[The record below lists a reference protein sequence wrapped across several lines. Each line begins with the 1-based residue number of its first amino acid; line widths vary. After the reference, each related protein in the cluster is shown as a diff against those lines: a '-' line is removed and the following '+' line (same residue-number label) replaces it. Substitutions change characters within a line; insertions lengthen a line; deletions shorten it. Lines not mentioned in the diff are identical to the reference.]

1 MTFRNP
7 DSEDAAIEQP
17 TIALFAELGWETANC
32 YHEFVAPYGG
42 PPSTL
47 GRETRAEVVLVRR
60 LRCAIEKLNPGI
72 SPNAIEIAIQDLTK
86 DRSVLSPARANQEVY
101 KLLKDGVKV
110 SYKRGDDES
119 EEEGVE
125 TVRLIDWNQ
134 PENNDFF
141 LASQFWIS
149 GDYGKKRADLVG
161 FVNGIPLVFIELKA
175 SHKKLELAYDKN
187 LSDYKDTIP
196 QVFWYNAFVILSN
209 GSKARIGS
217 MTAGFEHFAEW
228 KKIDEEKEP
237 GIISLETMI
246 RGTCEKRKLLDLV
259 ENFILFD
266 ERKGDL
272 NKLVAK
278 NHQFIG
284 VNNAIA
290 AVEKIGEN
298 RGKLGVFWH
307 TQGSGKSYSMV
318 FFSQKVLRKIPGN
331 WTFVIVTDRED
342 LDTQIYGNFAK
353 TGAVLEDEKR
363 VRADS
368 GESLKRMLNQED
380 HRYVFTLIQKFR
392 TDHGERYP
400 VLSTRSDI
408 IVITDEA
415 HRSQYDI
422 FAANMR
428 SALPNAA
435 FIGFTGTP
443 LMAGEELTKEVFGDY
458 VSVYNFKESVDD
470 VNTVP
475 LYYENRI
482 PELQLTND
490 NLTEEIAEI
499 CEQAD
504 LDDEQERKLER
515 EFAREYH
522 LITREDR
529 LERVGEDIVAH
540 FMGRG
545 VLAKAMV
552 ISIDKATAV
561 RTFDKVQKYWK
572 IALAKLRKELVA
584 ADPMDKPELEKR
596 LKFFEETDMAVV
608 VSQSQ
613 GEIESFRKR
622 RQALGVEA
630 EYKAIKA
637 QDPNRCAMLDIEFHR
652 KRFANEEPDLET
664 KFKNPDNPLRIV
676 FVCAMWITGFDVP
689 SCSTIY
695 LDKPMKNHTL
705 MQTIA
710 RANRVFRNKQNGL
723 IVDYVGVFRNLQ
735 KALAIYGAVQD
746 GAISGDT
753 PIHDKGELVRQ
764 LRDAIS
770 TATAFCMERKVDP
783 AKIRDARGFDRE
795 KLKEDAVAAL
805 VVNDET
811 RRQYLNLATA
821 VGALFKS
828 LLPDA
833 GAFEFSPICNVF
845 KVVAEKIRSELPFVD
860 ISAVMGE
867 VEALLNRSIA
877 ADGYEMPP
885 VSNDPTRFIDLSQI
899 DFEALK
905 AQFDKGR
912 KAIEAQKL
920 RAKIALKLAL
930 MVKLNRTRIDFLE
943 EFQKM
948 IDEYNAGSSNVE
960 TFFAK
965 LMAFT
970 KKLNAEEKRGL
981 AEQLTEEELVI
992 FDLLTKPDIV
1002 LTKQEAAEV
1011 KKVARSLLEKL
1022 KQEKLVLDWRKQQT
1036 TRAMVF
1042 TTIQDI
1048 LDDLPRVYTKEVYE
1062 KKCETVY
1069 QHFYEAYLGQG
1080 KGVYG
1085 VN

>member
-1 MTFRNP
+1 MSYTNP

-17 TIALFAELGWETANC
+17 TISLFAELGWETLNC
-32 YHEFVAPYGG
+32 YHEKFEPLS
-42 PPSTL
+42 PL
-47 GRETRAEVVLVRR
+47 GRETMAEVVLPYR
-60 LRCAIEKLNPGI
+60 LKAAIEKLNPGL
-72 SPNAIEIAIQDLTK
+72 SPDAVEIAVQELTK
-86 DRSVLSPARANQEVY
+86 DRSAMSPARANQAVY
-101 KLLKDGVKV
+101 KLLKDGVKF
-110 SYKRGDDES
+110 SHKPGDEEDQDEA
-119 EEEGVE
+119 VE
-125 TVRLIDWNQ
+125 SVKLIDWNK

-141 LASQFWIS
+141 LASQFSIS

-161 FVNGIPLVFIELKA
+161 FVNGVPLVFIELKA
-175 SHKKLELAYDKN
+175 SHRKLELAYEKN
-187 LSDYKDTIP
+187 LSDYRDTIP
-196 QVFWYNAFVILSN
+196 QVLWYNAVIILSN

-228 KKIDEEKEP
+228 KKIDDENEP
-237 GIISLETMI
+237 GLIRLETMI
-246 RGTCEKRKLLDLV
+246 RGVCEKRKLLDFV
-259 ENFILFD
+259 ENFTIYN
-266 ERKGDL
+266 EAKGEL
-272 NKLVAK
+272 TKLVAK
-278 NHQFIG
+278 NHQFLG

-290 AVEKIGEN
+290 AVGRLHEN

-318 FFSQKVLRKIPGN
+318 FFSQKVFRKIPGN

-342 LDTQIYGNFAK
+342 LDGQIYRNFAN
-353 TGAVLEDEKR
+353 TGALLEDEKR
-363 VRADS
+363 VRA
-368 GESLKRMLNQED
+368 ESAVGLRRMLNEED

-392 TDHGERYP
+392 TEHGERYP

-443 LMAGEELTKEVFGDY
+443 LMAGEERTKEVFGDY

-470 VNTVP
+470 ENTVP

-482 PELQLTND
+482 PEVQLVND
-490 NLTEEIAEI
+490 ELN
-499 CEQAD
+499 EQMAAIIEGAD
-504 LDDEQERKLER
+504 LDEDQEAKLER
-515 EFAREYH
+515 NFKREYQ

-529 LERVGEDIVAH
+529 LERIGEDIVAH

-561 RTFDKVQKYWK
+561 RTFDMVRKHWTG
-572 IALAKLRKELVA
+572 ALDRLRKELAA
-584 ADPMDKPELEKR
+584 ADPMEKPELEQR

-613 GEIESFRKR
+613 NEIEEFRKK
-622 RQALGVEA
+622 G
-630 EYKAIKA
+630 
-637 QDPNRCAMLDIEFHR
+637 LDIATHR
-652 KRFANEEPDLET
+652 KRMVKEDLET
-664 KFKNPDNPLRIV
+664 KFKKDDDPLRIV
-676 FVCAMWITGFDVP
+676 FLCAMWITGFDVP
-689 SCSTIY
+689 VCSTIY

-710 RANRVFRNKQNGL
+710 RANRVFRDKQNGL

-735 KALAIYGAVQD
+735 KALAIYCAPQD
-746 GAISGDT
+746 GGGPGDT
-753 PIHDKGELVRQ
+753 PIHDKSELVRQ
-764 LRDAIS
+764 LREAIS
-770 TATAFCMERKVDP
+770 NATAFCLERGIDP
-783 AKIRDARGFDRE
+783 AAIRDVRGFERE
-795 KLKEDAVAAL
+795 KLKEDAVAAF

-811 RRQYLNLATA
+811 RRQYLNLA
-821 VGALFKS
+821 GAAGSLFKS

-833 GAFEFSPICNVF
+833 SAYEFGPICNVF
-845 KVVAEKIRSELPFVD
+845 KVVAEKIRSELPAVD
-860 ISAVMGE
+860 IAAVMAE

-877 ADGYEMPP
+877 ADGYVMPP
-885 VSNDPTRFIDLSQI
+885 VSNDPSRYIDLSQI
-899 DFEALK
+899 DFEALREK
-905 AQFDKGR
+905 FEKGR
-912 KAIEAQKL
+912 KAIEVQKL
-920 RAKIALKLAL
+920 RAKIAVKLAQ

-943 EFQKM
+943 EFQRM
-948 IDEYNAGSSNVE
+948 IDEYNAGSANVE

-970 KKLNAEEKRGL
+970 KRLNDEEKRGL

-992 FDLLTKPDIV
+992 FDLLTKPDIR
-1002 LTKQEAAEV
+1002 LTDQETAEV
-1011 KKVARSLLEKL
+1011 KKVAKALLGKL

-1048 LDDLPRVYTKEVYE
+1048 LDQLPRTYTKELYE
-1062 KKCETVY
+1062 RKCDTVY
-1069 QHFYEAYLGQG
+1069 QHFYESYMGQG
-1080 KGVYG
+1080 RGVYA
-1085 VN
+1085 VM